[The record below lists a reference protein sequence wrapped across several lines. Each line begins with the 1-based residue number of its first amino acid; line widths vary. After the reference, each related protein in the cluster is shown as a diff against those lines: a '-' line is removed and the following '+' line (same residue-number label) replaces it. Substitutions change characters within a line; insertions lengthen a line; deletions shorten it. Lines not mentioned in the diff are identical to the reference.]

1 MSLAVLMV
9 SPAEGLDE
17 CLRELKQHLGLDI
30 EVAANRRAAQHA
42 LGQRQYAALLLD
54 TQWVES
60 DPDGTDTL
68 CHQAGLAIPVQI
80 NFALSSPSR
89 VVREVRGALV
99 RREQEMALSMRAAA
113 AAIDMEV
120 KNAVTALLLQ
130 SQLALQAEDLSA
142 AAREKIH
149 NIIQLSEDLRN
160 KVEVTQG

>member
-9 SPAEGLDE
+9 SPAAGLEE
-17 CLRELKQHLGLDI
+17 CLREIKQQLGLDI
-30 EVAANRRAAQHA
+30 DVAASRRAAQHA

-60 DPDGTDTL
+60 DTDGTDVI
-68 CHQAGLAIPVQI
+68 CRQAGLAIPVHT
-80 NFALSSPSR
+80 NLALSSPSR
-89 VVREVRGALV
+89 VVRELRGALI

-113 AAIDMEV
+113 AAIDIEV

-130 SQLALQAEDLSA
+130 SQLVLQSEDLSSGV
-142 AAREKIH
+142 REKIA

-160 KVEVTQG
+160 KVEVAQN